1 MKKIIKSKK
10 CGFCMGVKN
19 AFTKSLDSLEKY
31 KNVCCYGE
39 IVHNRFALETLIER
53 GIKIIADIN
62 EIINDDTIE
71 NVVVRAHGITPG
83 EERLLRSNKNVIDLT
98 CPNVKKIQIV
108 AQKYSNDDYFV
119 IILGKK
125 DHPEVKGI
133 AGYCS
138 DKLLIIKNISE
149 IKAIEDI
156 YDKYDKIAFISQTTA
171 NPNDF
176 DAIVEYFH
184 KYYPKIEINNTLCKA
199 PINIQNETI
208 SLAQKADVMLI
219 IGDKKSANTTALFDI
234 SRSYCESYFIET
246 INDLESINLER
257 FETIGVS
264 GGSSTPQKQIE
275 DIEKYLNK
283 KYP

>member
-39 IVHNRFALETLIER
+39 IVHNRFALETLIDS
-53 GIKIIADIN
+53 GIKIITDIN
-62 EIINDDTIE
+62 EIIKDDTIE
-71 NVVVRAHGITPG
+71 NVVVRAHGITPD
-83 EERLLRSNKNVIDLT
+83 EEKRLKANKNVIDLT
-98 CPNVKKIQIV
+98 CPNVKKIQIL
-108 AQKYSNDDYFV
+108 AQKYTNDDYYI

-133 AGYCS
+133 SGYCS
-138 DKLLIIKNISE
+138 DKFLIIKDISE
-149 IKAIEDI
+149 INAIEEI

-176 DAIVEYFH
+176 DAIIERFH
-184 KYYPKIEINNTLCKA
+184 EYYPRIEINNTLCKA

-234 SRSYCESYFIET
+234 SKTYCKSYFIET
-246 INDLESINLER
+246 INDLKSIDLDQY
-257 FETIGVS
+257 ETIGIS
-264 GGSSTPQKQIE
+264 GGSSTPQRQIE
-275 DIEKYLNK
+275 AIEEYLNK
-283 KYP
+283 K

>member
-1 MKKIIKSKK
+1 
-10 CGFCMGVKN
+10 MGVKN

-39 IVHNRFALETLIER
+39 IVHNRFALETLIDS
-53 GIKIIADIN
+53 GIKIITDIN
-62 EIINDDTIE
+62 EIIKDDTIE
-71 NVVVRAHGITPG
+71 NVVVRAHGITPD
-83 EERLLRSNKNVIDLT
+83 EEKRLKANKNVIDLT
-98 CPNVKKIQIV
+98 CPNVKKIQIL
-108 AQKYSNDDYFV
+108 AQKYTNDDYYI

-133 AGYCS
+133 SGYCS
-138 DKLLIIKNISE
+138 DKFLIIKDISE
-149 IKAIEDI
+149 INAIEEI

-176 DAIVEYFH
+176 GAIIERFH
-184 KYYPKIEINNTLCKA
+184 EFYPKIEINNTLCKA

-234 SRSYCESYFIET
+234 SKTYCKSYFIET
-246 INDLESINLER
+246 INDLKSIDLDQY
-257 FETIGVS
+257 ETIGIS
-264 GGSSTPQKQIE
+264 GGSSTPQRQIE
-275 DIEKYLNK
+275 EIEEYLYK
-283 KYP
+283 K